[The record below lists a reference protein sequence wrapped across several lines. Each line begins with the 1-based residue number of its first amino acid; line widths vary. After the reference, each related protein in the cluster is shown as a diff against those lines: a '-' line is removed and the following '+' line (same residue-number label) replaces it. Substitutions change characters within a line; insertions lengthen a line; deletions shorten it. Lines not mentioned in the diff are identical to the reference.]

1 MQLNRVTSDVVRCST
16 SMVTGFPRFIFRPFF
31 VFVAFQIFRYVEDVR
46 QKVVKKDLDRK
57 RSLRTLE
64 KKIRQVF

>member
-1 MQLNRVTSDVVRCST
+1 
-16 SMVTGFPRFIFRPFF
+16 MVTGFPRFIFQQFF
-31 VFVAFQIFRYVEDVR
+31 VFVDFQIFRYVEDVR

-64 KKIRQVF
+64 KKIRHVF

>member
-1 MQLNRVTSDVVRCST
+1 
-16 SMVTGFPRFIFRPFF
+16 MVTGFPRFIFQPFF

-64 KKIRQVF
+64 KKIRHVF